1 MKDIIK
7 QIEKLYSD
15 NLETH
20 GIDPKSAGWNS
31 AGGQHLRFQKL
42 LSIIN
47 KQDFTINELGC
58 GYGELV
64 TYMRSNNFSFS
75 KYYGYDIS
83 DKMLYAAKENIKEN
97 NCEWIRS
104 DKITQKADF
113 SITSGIFNVRFNASD
128 KEWTDYILRVLGNLY
143 ENSEAGFSFN
153 LLSTYVDYKVD
164 HLYYG
169 DPAFFFDY
177 CKNNFSKKVALLHD
191 YELFEW
197 TIGVLK

>member
-20 GIDPKSAGWNS
+20 GIDPRSVGWNS
-31 AGGQHLRFQKL
+31 ANGQYLRFQKL

-47 KQDFTINELGC
+47 EQPFTINELGC

-64 TYMRSNNFSFS
+64 TYMRSHNYSFN

-83 DKMLYAAKENIKEN
+83 EKMLEAAKDHVEDS
-97 NCEWIRS
+97 NCEWILS
-104 DKITQKADF
+104 DKVTVKAGF
-113 SITSGIFNVRFNASD
+113 SVTSGIFNVKFNAND
-128 KEWTDYILRVLGNLY
+128 KEWEAYILKVLDNLF
-143 ENSEAGFSFN
+143 ENSELGFSFN
-153 LLSTYVDYKVD
+153 LLTTYVDYRTD

-169 DPAFFFDY
+169 DPKFFFDH
-177 CKNNFSKKVALLHD
+177 CKNNFSKKVTLLHD

-197 TIGVLK
+197 TICVLK